1 MNQNIFENESVPK
14 SVMIFSIP
22 TVLSMLVVIIYNL
35 VDTFFIGKTGD
46 PNQVAAVSLV
56 MPVFLLLMSFGN
68 MFGIGGSSLISRL
81 LGEKKVEKVK
91 NVSAFCFYGSIAV
104 GIILML
110 LFLFFMPVIIDLIGT
125 SNDTMG
131 YAKEYLTYI
140 AYGAV
145 FVILANAFGNI
156 IRAEGAAR
164 QSMFGMILG
173 TVINIILDPVMIFT
187 MNMGVAG
194 AAVATIIG
202 NIFSIGYYLLYFKKE
217 HSLLS
222 VNIRYFTIKN
232 GVMSGVFIIGIPA
245 TINNILMSL
254 SNIVLNN
261 YLVLY
266 SDIAVAAMGVAMK
279 ANILV
284 VLIQSGLAMGV
295 QPLIGYCYGA
305 RNFSRLKKVMK
316 FTIICTVTL
325 GTFLSVIYLLF
336 TDNIIRVFINNA
348 DVIDEG
354 ILMLRALMLSG
365 PVLGILFV
373 FVFTFQAMGK
383 AVPSL
388 ILSVS
393 RQGLVFLPL
402 LIVFNAL
409 FGVNGLIWAQPLAD
423 IASLIMAFM
432 IFLRINKG
440 LDTVETDEKEKQE
453 YLKHDVEGKSAID
466 YV

>member
-1 MNQNIFENESVPK
+1 MNQKIFESESVPK
-14 SVMIFSIP
+14 SVMTFAIP

-56 MPVFLLLMSFGN
+56 MPVFLLLMAFGN

-81 LGEKKVEKVK
+81 LGEKNIDKVK
-91 NVSAFCFYGSIAV
+91 HVSAFCFYGSIIV

-110 LFLFFMPVIIDLIGT
+110 LFLLFMPFIMNMIGT
-125 SNDTMG
+125 SPDTIG
-131 YAKEYLTYI
+131 FARDYLTYI

-145 FVILANAFGNI
+145 FIVLANAFGNI

-173 TVINIILDPVMIFT
+173 TVVNIILDPVMIFS

-202 NIFSIGYYLLYFKKE
+202 NICSMIYYLLYFKRE

-222 VNIRYFTIKN
+222 VNIRYFTVKN
-232 GVMSGVFIIGIPA
+232 GIMSGVFMIGVPA
-245 TINNILMSL
+245 TINNILMSI
-254 SNIVLNN
+254 SNIILNN
-261 YLVLY
+261 FLVLY

-284 VLIQSGLAMGV
+284 VLLQIGLAMGI
-295 QPLIGYCYGA
+295 QPLVGYCYGA
-305 RNFSRLKKVMK
+305 KNFSRLKKVMK
-316 FTIICTVTL
+316 FTIICTVAL
-325 GTFLSVIYLLF
+325 GTFLSIIYLLF
-336 TDNIIRVFINNA
+336 TGDIIKVFINNA
-348 DVIDEG
+348 DVINGG

-365 PVLGILFV
+365 PLLGILFV

-383 AVPSL
+383 ALPSL
-388 ILSVS
+388 ILSIS

-402 LIVFNAL
+402 LIVLNAM
-409 FGVNGLIWAQPLAD
+409 FGLKGLIWAQPLSD
-423 IASLIMAFM
+423 IASLIIAFI
-432 IFLRINKG
+432 IFLRIKKDFDNI
-440 LDTVETDEKEKQE
+440 EAEEKEKQKH
-453 YLKHDVEGKSAID
+453 LKHDVNGKSAID
-466 YV
+466 YI